1 MPKKI
6 RFAVLVIVFGV
17 GAAALGFAT
26 HYWLRT
32 SSVTTPSTATD
43 FALRDLAGKTHSLAD
58 YRGKLVLLNF
68 WATWCPPCRKEIP
81 LFIELQRRYQNQG
94 LQIVGISI
102 DNPEAVA
109 RYWQEMRINY
119 PLLLADETTFELMAA
134 YGNRTGGL
142 PYSVLID
149 ANGKVR
155 GVKIGAYHE
164 QELVMAIQAALSP
177 SQPVSP

>member
-1 MPKKI
+1 MARNL
-6 RFAVLVIVFGV
+6 RFALLALAV
-17 GAAALGFAT
+17 GLAAAALGFAV
-26 HYWLRT
+26 HYWLRAAA
-32 SSVTTPSTATD
+32 VTAPAAATD

-81 LFIELQRRYQNQG
+81 LFIELQRRYQKQG

-142 PYSVLID
+142 PYSVLIGTD
-149 ANGKVR
+149 GQIR
-155 GVKIGAYHE
+155 QVKMGAYHE
-164 QELVMAIQAALSP
+164 QELVTAIQAAFSSAPPSSP
-177 SQPVSP
+177 

>member
-1 MPKKI
+1 MSRKF
-6 RFAVLVIVFGV
+6 RFALIAVALGS

-32 SSVTTPSTATD
+32 ASVTTPSVATD

-81 LFIELQRRYQNQG
+81 LFIELQRRYQKQG

-134 YGNRTGGL
+134 YGNRSGAL
-142 PYSVLID
+142 PYSVLIGAD
-149 ANGKVR
+149 GQVR
-155 GVKIGAYHE
+155 SVKMGAYHE
-164 QELVMAIQAALSP
+164 QELVSAIQAAFSP
-177 SQPVSP
+177 SQSSSP